1 MTKVSPHK
9 RTLLLTSAISLLLAI
24 PAYAQSND
32 EDPILGNVL
41 ELRETSLVQKDGTS
55 SLTGK
60 LLSLDNGFFTLLTE
74 TGNIVR
80 VPVDDVIC
88 KGADCPQGT
97 TWAVGPATDDVVAAA
112 PAAAPE
118 EEAVDVEALK
128 ASAAVRLAG
137 SDTVG
142 LILMPSILEDYAAI
156 LDANIENSVLPD
168 RQTFVRYVDVN
179 GDEITT
185 MFVDS
190 GGDAK
195 GFAEL
200 ASSSADFGMSARRP
214 DNAENQGIVG
224 NGDLRGSD
232 NETVIG
238 IDSLAAVLH
247 PDNPIQA
254 LSLEQLRAIYAGE
267 ITNWSQV
274 GGNDAPIT
282 VLSRSAGV
290 EKETFENVIFSGAGA
305 DLGANVTFVETAN
318 VDMAANVDMSDRV
331 RSDPNAIGYVS
342 LVFAQDLNSVGIS
355 SSCGIT
361 STANTFDIK
370 TEQYPLVRRL
380 YLYNRAENLSAEA
393 QNLLDYALSPAA
405 DDAIDRSGFVNFAVE
420 RNTQAASPLD
430 RAFGRNPSAAESRLA
445 DQLSNDKA
453 EWDRL
458 STTVRFPTGVSV
470 IGNKEL
476 NDIARLIE
484 YLESLPEGASI
495 AVVGFADDIGDFSS
509 NLRLSERRAQ
519 SVTQQITELAGSRLD
534 NVSIETRAYSEL
546 APLVC
551 NSDAN
556 NRSINRRVE
565 VWVRS

>member
-1 MTKVSPHK
+1 MTQISPRK
-9 RTLLLTSAISLLLAI
+9 RTLFLTSAMSLLVAM
-24 PAYAQSND
+24 PAYAQSIVD
-32 EDPILGNVL
+32 DATLGNVL
-41 ELRETSLVQKDGTS
+41 ELRETSLVQKDGS
-55 SLTGK
+55 ASLTGK
-60 LLSLDNGFFTLLTE
+60 LLSLDNGFFTLFTE
-74 TGNIVR
+74 AGDIVR

-97 TWAVGPATDDVVAAA
+97 TWAVA
-112 PAAAPE
+112 PASAEETVETPE
-118 EEAVDVEALK
+118 EEIVDVAALK
-128 ASAAVRLAG
+128 ANAALRFTG

-142 LILMPSILEDYAAI
+142 LVLMPSMLEDYAAV
-156 LDANIENSVLPD
+156 LDADIQNSVLPD
-168 RQTFVRYVDVN
+168 LQTFVRYVDVDAN
-179 GDEITT
+179 EITT

-200 ASSSADFGMSARRP
+200 ADSAVDFGMTSRRP
-214 DNAENQGIVG
+214 DNAENRRIVG

-282 VLSRSAGV
+282 VLSRAAGV
-290 EKETFENVIFSGAGA
+290 EKETFENVIFSGEGA

-318 VDMAANVDMSDRV
+318 VDMAANVDVSDRV
-331 RSDPNAIGYVS
+331 RNDPNAIGYVS
-342 LVFAQDLNSVGIS
+342 LVFAKDLKSVGIS

-380 YLYNRAENLSAEA
+380 YLYNRAESLSTEA
-393 QNLLDYALSPAA
+393 QDFLEYALSPAV
-405 DDAIDRSGFVNFAVE
+405 DDAIDRSGLVNFAVE
-420 RNTQAASPLD
+420 RQPQAASPLD
-430 RAFGRNPSAAESRLA
+430 RAFGRNPSAAESGLA
-445 DQLSNDKA
+445 DQLSGDKA
-453 EWDRL
+453 QWDRL
-458 STTVRFPTGVSV
+458 STTVRFPTGVSA

-484 YLESLPEGASI
+484 YLEGLPEGASI
-495 AVVGFADDIGDFSS
+495 AIVGFADDVGDFGS

-556 NRSINRRVE
+556 NRAINRRVE
-565 VWVRS
+565 VWVRK